1 MGMRVEDCGK
11 SECQAV
17 MVWIGIE
24 TLSRPKGSPLPRG
37 LSLAGESD
45 QPLKTKRGMN
55 PRFKHVWKT
64 DGDLAGLRSGTSLL
78 RLDDQ
83 TSIRQG
89 G

>member
-45 QPLKTKRGMN
+45 QP
-55 PRFKHVWKT
+55 FKNET
-64 DGDLAGLRSGTSLL
+64 RDEPAL
-78 RLDDQ
+78 Q
-83 TSIRQG
+83 TCLEN
-89 G
+89 